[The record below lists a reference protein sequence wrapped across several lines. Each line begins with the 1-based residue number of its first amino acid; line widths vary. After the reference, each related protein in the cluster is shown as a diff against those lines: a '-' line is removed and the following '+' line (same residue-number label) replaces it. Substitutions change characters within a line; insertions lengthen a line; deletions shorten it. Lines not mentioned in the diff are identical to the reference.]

1 MKYLKSTISD
11 LKKLL
16 ESSILVKD
24 IAEPFASFDFGS
36 PVTHVIE
43 FMNSKDYD
51 IIGIRKEGL
60 IAGYATRQTITG
72 SMLGD
77 NFHEFNN
84 DELLSENESIKE
96 VFHRIVNSPYDTV
109 FIIILGEIGGIVTKG
124 DLQKIPV
131 RMWIFGLISMI
142 EMQCKRAINSY
153 FPNDDWMNLL
163 KEKRSDEARK
173 IQKDRKENNL
183 DIGLLECL
191 QICDLRDI
199 LLTNNILKE
208 KLGIKSKCFGKKLFI
223 DIEKIRNEL
232 AHAQDIISGNWP
244 ETIDIIKD
252 AEDLLDFLEK
262 I

>member
-24 IAEPFASFDFGS
+24 IAEPFASFDFGT
-36 PVTHVIE
+36 PVTYVIE
-43 FMNSKDYD
+43 FMNSKYYD

-60 IAGYATRQTITG
+60 IAGYATKQKITG
-72 SMLGD
+72 NMLGD
-77 NFHEFNN
+77 NFHEFNT

-96 VFHRIVNSPYDTV
+96 IFHRIVNSPYDTV
-109 FIIILGEIGGIVTKG
+109 FLIILGEIGGIITKG

-142 EMQCKRAINSY
+142 EMQCKRVINNY
-153 FPNDDWMNLL
+153 FSDDYWMNLL
-163 KEKRSDEARK
+163 KENRLDEARK
-173 IQKDRKENNL
+173 IQRDRKEKKL

-191 QICDLRDI
+191 QICDLREI

-208 KLGIKSKCFGKKLFI
+208 KLEIKSKCSGKKLFM
-223 DIEKIRNEL
+223 DIENIRNKL

-244 ETIDIIKD
+244 EIIDIIKD
-252 AEDLLDFLEK
+252 AEDLLDLLEK